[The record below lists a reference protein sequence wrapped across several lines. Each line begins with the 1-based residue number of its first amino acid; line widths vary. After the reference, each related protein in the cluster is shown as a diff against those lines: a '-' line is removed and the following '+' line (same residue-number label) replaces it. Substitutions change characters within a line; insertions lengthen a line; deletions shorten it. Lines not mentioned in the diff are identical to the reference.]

1 MERGNGFFKLLGSL
15 LAVVVWLTISQF
27 SANGAEKPKQL
38 PQVHVST
45 AIQRANV
52 ACAPYVSI
60 MKGLGWDAE
69 EGIDAV
75 LDYEPPQTGWSKV
88 TQSDNPMALIAAA
101 ETVLFA
107 EAKGER
113 MPVKAGFAYYT
124 TPWFWFGVMDDSPIK
139 KISDLKGKVIGLSKA
154 APPDTVYL
162 EQYLRT
168 AGLALKDVETVSVGF
183 GPASIAMLKK
193 GEVHALHIVAGDF
206 ARYETM
212 GVKFRYFPQPDAAK
226 ALFGPC
232 AWVNE
237 KTVSDPA
244 KVDALAKYFKCLAKS
259 VLFLQNSPEAV
270 IRLHWKV
277 FPEARPTKDEAQA
290 MKDGAHIL
298 KVVGQ
303 YTGKKGNQWGTIT
316 LEDMKRYAE
325 FGNIPASVD
334 ISHLVTDA
342 FIKKANDFDEK
353 KVIEFAKGYKAQ

>member
-1 MERGNGFFKLLGSL
+1 MERKIGFFKLLVSL
-15 LAVVVWLTISQF
+15 LVAVVWLTISQF
-27 SANGAEKPKQL
+27 SAYGAEKPKQL
-38 PQVHVST
+38 TQVHVST

-52 ACAPYVSI
+52 ACAPYASV
-60 MKGLGWDAE
+60 MKGLGWDTE
-69 EGIDAV
+69 EGIDVV

-88 TQSDNPMALIAAA
+88 TQGDSLTVLISAT

-107 EAKGER
+107 EEKGQR
-113 MPVKAGFAYYT
+113 MPVKAAFAYYT
-124 TPWFWFGVMDDSPIK
+124 TPWFWFGVMDDSPIRN
-139 KISDLKGKVIGLSKA
+139 ISDLKGKVVGLSKA

-168 AGLALKDVETVSVGF
+168 AGLTLKDVEIASVGF

-193 GEVHALHIVAGDF
+193 GEVSALHIVAGDF

-277 FPEARPTKDEAQA
+277 FPESKPTKGEAQA
-290 MKDGAHIL
+290 IKDDAHIL
-298 KVVGQ
+298 QVVGK

-325 FGNIPASVD
+325 FGNLPASVD

-342 FIKKANDFDEK
+342 FIKKANDFDEQ
-353 KVIEFAKGYKAQ
+353 KVIEFARGYKVQ